1 MISQEHW
8 SRYPYYSRDELM
20 LKNTINGLDKILF
33 DDIPKGSVILVTGA
47 EGTLKSGLV
56 FSMMANYIS
65 ANDEHGLYVTLEQ
78 NIDSHIR
85 NMNSL
90 GIREERG
97 LHIFDYRDMRL
108 EWMDSELDLIKTTEE
123 VIDSYKEKYDNLT
136 LFALDSL
143 NALYSISDQGNMRNK
158 IYNFFSHLRDEE
170 LTSFLIME
178 SAQSRISGQFSSFHQ
193 VEHFLADGTIEL
205 GMIEGSGGVKRY
217 IQILKMRA
225 TKHAME
231 KHQIII
237 GDNGLNILGPIY

>member
-1 MISQEHW
+1 MSF
-8 SRYPYYSRDELM
+8 M

-33 DDIPKGSVILVTGA
+33 DEIPKGSVILVTGA

-56 FSMMANYIS
+56 FSMMTNYIAAS
-65 ANDEHGLYVTLEQ
+65 DEHGLYVTLEQ
-78 NIDSHIR
+78 NVESHLR

-90 GIREERG
+90 GIREEGG

-143 NALYSISDQGNMRNK
+143 NALYSISENGNMRNK
-158 IYNFFSHLRDEE
+158 IYNFFSHLRDED

-178 SAQSRISGQFSSFHQ
+178 SAQSRFSGQFSQFHQ
-193 VEHFLADGTIEL
+193 IEHFLADGTIEL
-205 GMIEGSGGVKRY
+205 GMIEGKGGVKRY

-231 KHQIII
+231 KHQLTI
-237 GDNGLNILGPIY
+237 GDNGINILGPIY

>member
-1 MISQEHW
+1 
-8 SRYPYYSRDELM
+8 M
-20 LKNTINGLDKILF
+20 LKNTINGLDEIFL
-33 DDIPKGSVILVTGA
+33 DDIPTGSVILVTGA

-56 FSMMANYIS
+56 FSMMSDYIS
-65 ANDEHGLYVTLEQ
+65 ANDEHGLYATLEQ
-78 NIDSHIR
+78 DLASHLR
-85 NMNSL
+85 NMRSL
-90 GIREERG
+90 GIKEEHNS
-97 LHIFDYRDMRL
+97 HIFDYQDMRL
-108 EWMDSELDLIKTTEE
+108 EWMDTELDLTKTTMD
-123 VIDSYKEKYDNLT
+123 VIDSYKETYDNLT

-143 NALYSISDQGNMRNK
+143 NALYSISDPGNMRKK
-158 IYNFFSHLRDEE
+158 IYNLFSHLRNEG

-178 SAQSRISGQFSSFHQ
+178 SAQSRISGQLSQMHQ

-205 GMIEGSGGVKRY
+205 GMIEGKGGVKRY

>member
-1 MISQEHW
+1 
-8 SRYPYYSRDELM
+8 M
-20 LKNTINGLDKILF
+20 LKDTINGLDKILL

-56 FSMMANYIS
+56 FSMMTNYIS
-65 ANDEHGLYVTLEQ
+65 ANDEHGLYATLEQ
-78 NIDSHIR
+78 NLASHLR
-85 NMNSL
+85 NMRSL
-90 GIREERG
+90 GIKEENN

-123 VIDSYKEKYDNLT
+123 VIDSYKEKYDKLT

-143 NALYSISDQGNMRNK
+143 NALYSISDPGNVRK
-158 IYNFFSHLRDEE
+158 KVYNFFSYLRDEG

-178 SAQSRISGQFSSFHQ
+178 SAQSRISGDLSQLHQ

-205 GMIEGSGGVKRY
+205 GMIEGKGGVKRY

-231 KHQIII
+231 KHQLIIS
-237 GDNGLNILGPIY
+237 DSGLNILGPIY

>member
-1 MISQEHW
+1 M
-8 SRYPYYSRDELM
+8 M
-20 LKNTINGLDKILF
+20 LKNTINGLDKILL
-33 DDIPKGSVILVTGA
+33 DDIPKGSAILVNGA

-65 ANDEHGLYVTLEQ
+65 ANEEHGLYVTLEQ
-78 NIDSHIR
+78 DLASHLR
-85 NMNSL
+85 NMKSL
-90 GIREERG
+90 GIKEERN

-123 VIDSYKEKYDNLT
+123 IIDSYKEKYDSLT

-143 NALYSISDQGNMRNK
+143 NALYSISDPGNMRK
-158 IYNFFSHLRDEE
+158 RIYNFFSHLRDEG

-178 SAQSRISGQFSSFHQ
+178 SAQSRITGQFSQVHQ
-193 VEHFLADGTIEL
+193 LEHFLADGTIEL
-205 GMIEGSGGVKRY
+205 GMIEGKGGVKRY

-231 KHQIII
+231 KHQLII
-237 GDNGLNILGPIY
+237 GDSGPNILGPIY

>member
-1 MISQEHW
+1 MS
-8 SRYPYYSRDELM
+8 LM

-33 DDIPKGSVILVTGA
+33 DEIPKGSVILVTGA

-56 FSMMANYIS
+56 FSMMTNYIA

-78 NIDSHIR
+78 NVESHLR

-90 GIREERG
+90 GIKEEGG
-97 LHIFDYRDMRL
+97 LHIFDYRDI
-108 EWMDSELDLIKTTEE
+108 IKTTEE

-143 NALYSISDQGNMRNK
+143 NALYSISENGNMRNK
-158 IYNFFSHLRDEE
+158 IYNFFSHLRDED

-178 SAQSRISGQFSSFHQ
+178 SAQSRISGQFSQFHQ
-193 VEHFLADGTIEL
+193 IEHFLADGTIEL
-205 GMIEGSGGVKRY
+205 GMIEGKGGVKRY

-231 KHQIII
+231 KHQLTVN
-237 GDNGLNILGPIY
+237 DNGINILGPIY

>member
-1 MISQEHW
+1 
-8 SRYPYYSRDELM
+8 M

-56 FSMMANYIS
+56 FSMMANYLS
-65 ANDEHGLYVTLEQ
+65 ANDEHGLYATLEQ
-78 NIDSHIR
+78 NLESHLR
-85 NMNSL
+85 NMKSL
-90 GIREERG
+90 GIKEERN
-97 LHIFDYRDMRL
+97 LHIFDYRDMRQ

-123 VIDSYKEKYDNLT
+123 VIDSFNEKYDNLT

-143 NALYSISDQGNMRNK
+143 NALYSISDNCDMRKK
-158 IYNFFSHLRDEE
+158 IYNFFTHLRDEE

-178 SAQSRISGQFSSFHQ
+178 SAQSRMSGQLTQLHQ

-205 GMIEGSGGVKRY
+205 GMIEGKGGVKRY

-231 KHQIII
+231 KHQLTI
-237 GDNGLNILGPIY
+237 GDSGPSILGPIY